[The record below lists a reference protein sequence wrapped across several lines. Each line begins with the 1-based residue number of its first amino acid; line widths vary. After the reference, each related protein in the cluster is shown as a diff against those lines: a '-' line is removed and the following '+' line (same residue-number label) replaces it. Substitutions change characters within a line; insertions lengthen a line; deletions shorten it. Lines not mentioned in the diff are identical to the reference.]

1 MRFIRGC
8 IAGALINGVFS
19 FVYSQTGNIVIAIA
33 ITASI
38 SIGVIAVLRR
48 MAKGS

>member
-1 MRFIRGC
+1 MRFLRGC
-8 IAGALINGVFS
+8 IAGALINGVFW
-19 FVYSQTGNIVIAIA
+19 FVYSQTGNIVIGIA